1 MEWDIA
7 AGQAILEE
15 LGGEIRDVSSGEKLV
30 YNKANLL
37 NPHFIAKSYAFIQ
50 QHVTTL

>member
-7 AGQAILEE
+7 AGQAILEA
-15 LGGEIRDVSSGEKLV
+15 LGGSVYDAETKQPLR

-37 NPHFIAKSYAFIQ
+37 NPFFIAKTKPLLDI
-50 QHVTTL
+50 LP

>member
-7 AGQAILEE
+7 AGQAILEA
-15 LGGEIRDVSSGEKLV
+15 LGGEVVHAETGEPLH

-37 NPHFIAKSYAFIQ
+37 NPFFIARTVAVKS
-50 QHVTTL
+50 LLS